1 MEEHPGGTDHD
12 KEQGKADDELLRGR
26 HTGDV
31 FAIVGITQHHLLAKG
46 EVIGVNDGLLL
57 GRCGTGR
64 SLCGRYLRG
73 TLGLP
78 GLGGIGALLLGA
90 QGFKLSTLLS
100 RTLFLLA
107 ACLLGAQSL
116 KLGALVIA

>member
-12 KEQGKADDELLRGR
+12 KKERKTDDDLLRRR
-26 HTGDV
+26 HAGNIFV
-31 FAIVGITQHHLLAKG
+31 IVGITQYHLLAKG
-46 EVIGVNDGLLL
+46 EVVGVNDGLLL

-64 SLCGRYLRG
+64 SLYGRYLRG
-73 TLGLP
+73 ALGPP
-78 GLGGIGALLLGA
+78 GLGCIGALLLGT

-107 ACLLGAQSL
+107 ACLLGTQSL